1 VIGQM
6 KVLLRVKQLKL
17 DQAFRAMQAKRQQ
30 LAKAQEATA
39 RATAAVAESAR
50 TYEAREDAIY
60 AGILGRVVDLDGVDD
75 THALVVELQKDH
87 QALKD
92 GVERAIHVEARVQ
105 GELDAAVAAYQAATR
120 MRDKFSTITDELV
133 AAAASEADYKEE
145 IEVEDLFSRPRAK
158 AA

>member
-39 RATAAVAESAR
+39 RAKAAVAESAR
-50 TYEAREDAIY
+50 TYAAREDAIY